1 MVLICIQGC
10 HQGVLNDGL
19 LIQNC
24 LRADV
29 SVKITRNEFNKWI
42 TVNSNVYKCTI
53 TILCSVFHLLV
64 ICLQYS
70 SEITLFLKLFLWS
83 FYVFNDKTMFLNQ
96 FLAVLDVV
104 HNTRTATP
112 IVQLQSSKSAWF
124 IRIKSHGLDLGKA
137 DFKNFLWFIPSLFVK
152 GRYIEARTV
161 QKPDAL
167 TFINTPW
174 TQRQIFIIF
183 LPRSGSVHYLDLP
196 PISYDSLWNI
206 GLQCLCHYICFCG
219 KHHTIT
225 DSGLDP
231 IGSATQENSKK

>member
-1 MVLICIQGC
+1 MLTFLSEISCELFCKGKVFLKG
-10 HQGVLNDGL
+10 DGL

-24 LRADV
+24 LRTDV

-42 TVNSNVYKCTI
+42 TVNSTVYKCTI

-174 TQRQIFIIF
+174 
-183 LPRSGSVHYLDLP
+183 PKVS
-196 PISYDSLWNI
+196 
-206 GLQCLCHYICFCG
+206 
-219 KHHTIT
+219 
-225 DSGLDP
+225 
-231 IGSATQENSKK
+231 

>member
-1 MVLICIQGC
+1 MYLKGD
-10 HQGVLNDGL
+10 GV

-152 GRYIEARTV
+152 GRYIEAQTV

-174 TQRQIFIIF
+174 YR
-183 LPRSGSVHYLDLP
+183 R
-196 PISYDSLWNI
+196 
-206 GLQCLCHYICFCG
+206 
-219 KHHTIT
+219 K
-225 DSGLDP
+225 
-231 IGSATQENSKK
+231 

>member
-1 MVLICIQGC
+1 MYLKGD
-10 HQGVLNDGL
+10 GV

-167 TFINTPW
+167 TFINTPCPVYFLVLYP
-174 TQRQIFIIF
+174 IFAHS
-183 LPRSGSVHYLDLP
+183 RSHQARIGSTNLEENWISVHLLP
-196 PISYDSLWNI
+196 SRVLVFPSESTLIMAYPLKEKPGTVCPRN
-206 GLQCLCHYICFCG
+206 LVHVF
-219 KHHTIT
+219 
-225 DSGLDP
+225 
-231 IGSATQENSKK
+231 